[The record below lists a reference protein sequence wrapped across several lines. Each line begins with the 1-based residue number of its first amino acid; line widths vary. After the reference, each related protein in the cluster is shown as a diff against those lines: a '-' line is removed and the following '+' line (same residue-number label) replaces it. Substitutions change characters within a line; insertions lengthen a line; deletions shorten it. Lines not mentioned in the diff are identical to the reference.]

1 MVLMQTIIIIT
12 TCTNEQKVV
21 FLYLVDMHNFLI
33 VLKDFAERLGL
44 LPFLFYC
51 KSSKQTVFV
60 SFYLDMVC
68 SVLYTQFYIC
78 AILNKLLFLSHLDCF
93 CFRVPRII
101 FFFGFCYNLS
111 VYIFVYFLHVSV

>member
-68 SVLYTQFYIC
+68 SVLYTQLYMCDF
-78 AILNKLLFLSHLDCF
+78 K
-93 CFRVPRII
+93 
-101 FFFGFCYNLS
+101 
-111 VYIFVYFLHVSV
+111 